1 MVRAAPSRIRVMGEP
16 SARHRQRRLAG
27 LENVGAIKE
36 QFVKER
42 KRISDQLMSTMT
54 PEFVKN
60 IERSKGQMQNANNA
74 QSSQN
79 KTGSAKDI
87 IGNDLF
93 STDESSFSLQLVI

>member
-1 MVRAAPSRIRVMGEP
+1 
-16 SARHRQRRLAG
+16 
-27 LENVGAIKE
+27 
-36 QFVKER
+36 
-42 KRISDQLMSTMT
+42 MT

-87 IGNDLF
+87 KLDLSDLF
-93 STDESSFSLQLVI
+93 STDESALPRFSLPT